1 MKEVTGVFIIILAVI
16 SFIVMVGI
24 AEKRNMWGWI
34 LAYWCVLYLKN
45 YVDVWGVFS

>member
-1 MKEVTGVFIIILAVI
+1 MKEVTGIFIIILAVI
-16 SFIVMVGI
+16 SFIVMAGI